1 MAPPRRAM
9 ARNIFAR
16 FTRGRQPKVDATLD
30 GPALK
35 RVFTAGFHWLERH
48 KEYINALNVYPV
60 PDGDTGKNMTLTMAA
75 AIKATAN
82 ETDASASAFME
93 AFSRGA
99 LMGARGNSGS
109 ILSQSLRGFS
119 KAIAGKD
126 TITPADFAAA
136 LQEGS
141 RAAYECVEKPVEG
154 TILTVAREAAEAAM
168 RASASPDITFPQL
181 LDETVRAGKAAV
193 ERTPDQLQKL
203 KDAGVVDAGGQ
214 GYMTVYEG
222 VMRALKG
229 EPVEPLTHAE
239 REAMATGQKGNVE
252 IEEEFGYEVVFLL
265 RGENL
270 DIDGIRRTI
279 NAMGGVSTVVAGDG
293 QMLKVHTHVPLP
305 GKVLDYG
312 VSLGSLI
319 DINIE
324 NLQEQSLEYARA
336 SAQERGLTDLDVH
349 SAAAAGNGDRPPAP
363 PVERLEIGVVAV
375 AAGDGWARLFES
387 YRLGGVVPGGQ
398 TMNPSTE
405 DLLRAVEACPSDNVI
420 LLPNNRNILMSARQ
434 VNELTSKRVAVIPSD
449 SMPQGVAALLAFNHQ
464 ADFDANAVAMARA
477 LTSVG
482 TGEVTRAVRTTTIDG
497 LAVNE
502 GDLIG
507 LADSRLVVR
516 GQELEQVTHDLLM
529 AMEAAGHEIITLFPG
544 QETTP
549 ADAEAMTARVRSWF
563 PNQEVE
569 TQRGD
574 QPHYAY
580 IIAVE

>member
-1 MAPPRRAM
+1 M

-16 FTRGRQPKVDATLD
+16 FTRGRQPKVEATLD
-30 GPALK
+30 GLALK

-75 AIKATAN
+75 AVKVTAS
-82 ETDASASAFME
+82 EEDASAADFME
-93 AFSRGA
+93 KFSRGA

-119 KAIAGKD
+119 KSITGKD
-126 TITPADFAAA
+126 RISPADFAAA

-141 RAAYECVEKPVEG
+141 RAAYQCVEKPVEG
-154 TILTVAREAAEAAM
+154 TILTVSRESADAAVQAATG
-168 RASASPDITFPQL
+168 DVTFIQML
-181 LDETVRAGKAAV
+181 EEMVRAGKVAV
-193 ERTPDQLQKL
+193 EHTPEQLQKL

-214 GYMTVYEG
+214 GYVTVYEG
-222 VMRALKG
+222 VLRALKG
-229 EPVEPLTHAE
+229 EPVEPLSHAE
-239 REAMATGQKGNVE
+239 REQIATGHKGAVE

-270 DIDGIRRTI
+270 DLDAIRRTI

-293 QMLKVHTHVPLP
+293 QMLKVHTHVPMP

-324 NLQEQSLEYARA
+324 NLQEQSLEYADQ
-336 SAQERGLTDLDVH
+336 SARERGLPGLDLH
-349 SAAAAGNGDRPPAP
+349 AAAQNGARPTAPEAPA
-363 PVERLEIGVVAV
+363 ERLPIGVVTV

-387 YRLGGVVPGGQ
+387 YRLGGVVSGGQ

-405 DLLRAVEACPSDNVI
+405 ELLRAVEACPSDAVI
-420 LLPNNRNILMSARQ
+420 ILPNNRNILMSARQ
-434 VNELTSKRVAVIPSD
+434 VAGLTAKQVAVVPSD
-449 SMPQGVAALLAFNHQ
+449 SMPQGVSALLAFNHQ
-464 ADFDANAVAMARA
+464 ADFAANAAAMERA
-477 LTSVG
+477 LSAVG
-482 TGEVTRAVRTTTIDG
+482 TGEITRAVRAVTMDG
-497 LAVNE
+497 VAVNE

-507 LADSRLVVR
+507 LADGKLAAS
-516 GQELEQVTHDLLM
+516 GHDLDQIMRDLLAKM
-529 AMEAAGHEIITLFPG
+529 DAPSHEIITLFPG
-544 QETTP
+544 QETSPT
-549 ADAEAMTARVRSWF
+549 DAEAMASRVRVWF
-563 PNQEVE
+563 PSQEVE

-574 QPHYAY
+574 QPYYPY
-580 IIAVE
+580 IVAVE

>member
-1 MAPPRRAM
+1 M

-16 FTRGRQPKVDATLD
+16 FIRGRQPAPEATLD
-30 GPALK
+30 GRALK

-60 PDGDTGKNMTLTMAA
+60 PDGDTGKNMTLTLAA
-75 AIKATAN
+75 AVKATAS
-82 ETDASASAFME
+82 EEEPSASAFMD

-126 TITPADFAAA
+126 SLTPADFAAA
-136 LQEGS
+136 LQEGARS
-141 RAAYECVEKPVEG
+141 AYQCVEKPVEG
-154 TILTVAREAAEAAM
+154 TILTVAREAGEAAAQAAA
-168 RASASPDITFPQL
+168 RPDITFPQL
-181 LDETVRAGKAAV
+181 LEATVIAGKAAV
-193 ERTPDQLQKL
+193 DRTPDQLQKL

-214 GYMTVYEG
+214 GYITVYEG

-239 REAMATGQKGNVE
+239 REQMATGQKGAVE

-270 DIDGIRRTI
+270 DVDGIRRTI

-324 NLQEQSLEYARA
+324 NLQEQSLEYAKA
-336 SAQERGLTDLDVH
+336 SAQERGLSDLDVH
-349 SAAAAGNGDRPPAP
+349 AGAAGQNGGQRAAAT
-363 PVERLEIGVVAV
+363 ERLPIGVVAV
-375 AAGDGWARLFES
+375 ASGDGWARLFES

-405 DLLRAVEACPSDNVI
+405 DLLQAVEACPSDNVI
-420 LLPNNRNILMSARQ
+420 LLPNNHNILMSARQ
-434 VNELTSKRVAVIPSD
+434 VGGLTSKRVAVVPSD
-449 SMPQGVAALLAFNHQ
+449 SMPQGVSALLAFNHE
-464 ADFDANAVAMARA
+464 ADFETNAAAMERA
-477 LTSVG
+477 LSAVR
-482 TGEVTRAVRTTTIDG
+482 TGEVTRAVRSVTMDG
-497 LAVNE
+497 VSASE

-507 LADSRLVVR
+507 LADGKMTVS
-516 GQELEQVTHDLLM
+516 GQDLDQVTHGLLT
-529 AMEAAGHEIITLFPG
+529 AMDASDYEIITLFPG
-544 QETTP
+544 QETSP
-549 ADAEAMTARVRSWF
+549 ADTEAMAGRIRAWF
-563 PNQEVE
+563 PGQEVE